1 VALPS
6 LPSQTGIQLSSM
18 SDDLYGDLDTSV
30 SALGKKEALDQ
41 KARAEGENA
50 RLRAEL
56 ALLQRENARLGEAN
70 RVLETNLSTLFVT
83 AQTEIRRK
91 DKEIQRL
98 REELAGGGGGGGGE
112 RRPER

>member
-1 VALPS
+1 
-6 LPSQTGIQLSSM
+6 M

-30 SALGKKEALDQ
+30 SALEKKDALDQ

-70 RVLETNLSTLFVT
+70 RVLETNLSTLFAT

-91 DKEIQRL
+91 NKEIQRL
-98 REELAGGGGGGGGE
+98 RDALSGSGSE